1 MLQENTKQ
9 KDVQKKQ
16 FKRHSLADRKKDI
29 KEELISLINGL
40 TDEINSK
47 NEVIMNY
54 ENIMVARDKQDRLL
68 KQTIK
73 DISKKYSDAEDMY
86 EQVSVNLE
94 KCMQDNEKLKLDLI
108 EKKNNVV
115 TKYKFLG
122 ICFLTKI
129 SD

>member
-1 MLQENTKQ
+1 
-9 KDVQKKQ
+9 
-16 FKRHSLADRKKDI
+16 
-29 KEELISLINGL
+29 
-40 TDEINSK
+40 
-47 NEVIMNY
+47 MNY

-86 EQVSVNLE
+86 EQVSVTLE